1 MTSSTKPEIHNFATH
16 SPEKL
21 AKFDDAIPKVCERT
35 ERQTDRQTNTLIAML
50 YSPTVVVGFAFTAQ
64 PHSTVLSGK
73 SFPLPT
79 PA

>member
-1 MTSSTKPEIHNFATH
+1 MMRFLKYASGQR
-16 SPEKL
+16 
-21 AKFDDAIPKVCERT
+21 D
-35 ERQTDRQTNTLIAML
+35 RQTDRQTNTLIAML